1 MQSNSET
8 DKNKIDMK
16 VKVNMEVEK
25 LIALFIGTQGK
36 WNGSQMEYFPE
47 LPECFTNNLDFQCS
61 CGCNADFL
69 RLTANDLSGV
79 ECWFSDEEDDT
90 FFYGLSSIEK
100 THPMLYASIVTE
112 ILNKMK

>member
-1 MQSNSET
+1 
-8 DKNKIDMK
+8 MK

-25 LIALFIGTQGK
+25 LIALFIGTQGE

-69 RLTANDLSGV
+69 RLENYFNKKQYYV
-79 ECWFSDEEDDT
+79 V
-90 FFYGLSSIEK
+90 FFRNYTLFIIQI
-100 THPMLYASIVTE
+100 T
-112 ILNKMK
+112 